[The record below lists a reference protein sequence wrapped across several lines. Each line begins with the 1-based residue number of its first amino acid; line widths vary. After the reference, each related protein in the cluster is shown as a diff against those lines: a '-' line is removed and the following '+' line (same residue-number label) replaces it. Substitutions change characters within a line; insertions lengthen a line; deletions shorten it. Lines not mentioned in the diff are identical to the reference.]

1 LHPSFAG
8 IPADPYIRGLAI
20 VGASTNSPD
29 ASSGGLAVGGG
40 LMIGR
45 SKLKFYLD
53 YQLER
58 LNFDAGVDREEQRG
72 EITAGASFR
81 F

>member
-1 LHPSFAG
+1 M
-8 IPADPYIRGLAI
+8 AI
-20 VGASTNSPD
+20 VGANTNSPD

-40 LMIGR
+40 LLIGR
-45 SKLKFYLD
+45 SKLQFFVD

-58 LNFDAGVDREEQRG
+58 LNFDAGVGREEQRG
-72 EITAGASFR
+72 ELSAGALFR